1 MSQYTNSSGDIDPF
15 EARLHFNSILKK
27 ITSSQQTIQTCTT
40 FALRH
45 HKYYEDLYRCIMEVM
60 ENATIMTRMNLFYFL
75 DSLCVKS
82 KKVEFNKYIE
92 YIQRDLK
99 KIVVDYVCERDDG
112 CFNLVNTLKILS
124 NWKEK
129 SYFDISV
136 IESTER
142 VLLDWKKEPNYPA
155 KLKLSKHDI
164 LKRIE
169 EDRERAKH
177 LREDIWWVDKS
188 IPDGEALS
196 LWEECSD
203 LDKNDYLEILTEN
216 FKYQPDYPWL
226 DVYKKVKLWNEEQ
239 KQLEEE
245 ELKARLEEEERAR
258 QKLEEEERERQNLEE
273 EERERQKLEEEERER
288 QKLEEEERARQKLEE
303 EEQVRQKLEEE
314 ERARQKLEEEEERA
328 RQKLAEVERARQK
341 LEEEERAR
349 QKLEE
354 EERVLQKLEEEEQ
367 ARQKLEEDERER
379 QRLEEELKAQQK
391 IEEEKERQLLE
402 EERERQLLEERTRQE
417 FEELKEKQQRIEREE
432 FKEEQ
437 QLVDEEDHS
446 FRSIGTKRQHCLD
459 DILNYDVHE
468 IKRLS
473 KKARTQD
480 YYDDDNHLV
489 ISADNCSDENN
500 FNINEHI
507 GHFSKSQGIDGKGY
521 ISQNDNDK
529 PLEREMADNS
539 QHNHSINN
547 NFGKNINPISTYSII
562 DKDEE
567 SSLENKNEDYINEI
581 QRSRMPFDPVRDAQN
596 VDMNQDTTY
605 SYTTSNTMPDDE
617 NAYNQQSL
625 YSRPVETLEVSNNAE
640 TLVNEAIQPEE
651 CHIEQIAGS
660 HLNLLMQAVGLLEA
674 GVSSL
679 PEDL

>member
-45 HKYYEDLYRCIMEVM
+45 H
-60 ENATIMTRMNLFYFL
+60 N
-75 DSLCVKS
+75 LCVKS

-245 ELKARLEEEERAR
+245 ELKARLEEERAR
-258 QKLEEEERERQNLEE
+258 QKLEEEERARQKFEE
-273 EERERQKLEEEERER
+273 EKRER

-303 EEQVRQKLEEE
+303 EERARQKFEEEERVRQKLEEE
-314 ERARQKLEEEEERA
+314 ERARQKLEEE
-328 RQKLAEVERARQK
+328 
-341 LEEEERAR
+341 
-349 QKLEE
+349 
-354 EERVLQKLEEEEQ
+354 
-367 ARQKLEEDERER
+367 ERER

-391 IEEEKERQLLE
+391 IEEEREQQLLEEEERELQKLEEEERARQKIEEEEQARQKIEEEERERQRLEEELKAQQKIEEEREQQLLE
-402 EERERQLLEERTRQE
+402 EERTRQE
-417 FEELKEKQQRIEREE
+417 LEELKEMQQRVEREE
-432 FKEEQ
+432 LKEQQ
-437 QLVDEEDHS
+437 QLVEEDDHS

-459 DILNYDVHE
+459 DILNDDVHE

-480 YYDDDNHLV
+480 YHNDNHLV
-489 ISADNCSDENN
+489 ISADNCGDENS
-500 FNINEHI
+500 FNINENI
-507 GHFSKSQGIDGKGY
+507 GYFSKSQGIDGTG
-521 ISQNDNDK
+521 
-529 PLEREMADNS
+529 
-539 QHNHSINN
+539 
-547 NFGKNINPISTYSII
+547 
-562 DKDEE
+562 
-567 SSLENKNEDYINEI
+567 
-581 QRSRMPFDPVRDAQN
+581 
-596 VDMNQDTTY
+596 
-605 SYTTSNTMPDDE
+605 
-617 NAYNQQSL
+617 
-625 YSRPVETLEVSNNAE
+625 
-640 TLVNEAIQPEE
+640 
-651 CHIEQIAGS
+651 
-660 HLNLLMQAVGLLEA
+660 
-674 GVSSL
+674 
-679 PEDL
+679 

>member
-99 KIVVDYVCERDDG
+99 KIVVDYVCEREDG
-112 CFNLVNTLKILS
+112 CFNLVNTLKVLS

-129 SYFDISV
+129 SYFDVSV
-136 IESTER
+136 IESAER
-142 VLLDWKKEPNYPA
+142 VLLDWKKEPNYPS

-245 ELKARLEEEERAR
+245 ELKA
-258 QKLEEEERERQNLEE
+258 
-273 EERERQKLEEEERER
+273 
-288 QKLEEEERARQKLEE
+288 
-303 EEQVRQKLEEE
+303 
-314 ERARQKLEEEEERA
+314 
-328 RQKLAEVERARQK
+328 
-341 LEEEERAR
+341 
-349 QKLEE
+349 
-354 EERVLQKLEEEEQ
+354 
-367 ARQKLEEDERER
+367 
-379 QRLEEELKAQQK
+379 
-391 IEEEKERQLLE
+391 
-402 EERERQLLEERTRQE
+402 
-417 FEELKEKQQRIEREE
+417 
-432 FKEEQ
+432 
-437 QLVDEEDHS
+437 
-446 FRSIGTKRQHCLD
+446 
-459 DILNYDVHE
+459 
-468 IKRLS
+468 
-473 KKARTQD
+473 
-480 YYDDDNHLV
+480 
-489 ISADNCSDENN
+489 
-500 FNINEHI
+500 
-507 GHFSKSQGIDGKGY
+507 
-521 ISQNDNDK
+521 
-529 PLEREMADNS
+529 
-539 QHNHSINN
+539 
-547 NFGKNINPISTYSII
+547 
-562 DKDEE
+562 
-567 SSLENKNEDYINEI
+567 
-581 QRSRMPFDPVRDAQN
+581 
-596 VDMNQDTTY
+596 
-605 SYTTSNTMPDDE
+605 
-617 NAYNQQSL
+617 
-625 YSRPVETLEVSNNAE
+625 
-640 TLVNEAIQPEE
+640 
-651 CHIEQIAGS
+651 
-660 HLNLLMQAVGLLEA
+660 
-674 GVSSL
+674 
-679 PEDL
+679 

>member
-27 ITSSQQTIQTCTT
+27 VTSSQQTIQTCTT

-60 ENATIMTRMNLFYFL
+60 ENATIMTRMNLLYFL

-82 KKVEFNKYIE
+82 RKVEFNKYIE

-129 SYFDISV
+129 SYFDISI

-142 VLLDWKKEPNYPA
+142 VLLDWKKEPNYPS

-169 EDRERAKH
+169 EDRERSKH
-177 LREDIWWVDKS
+177 LREDIWWVDKN

-245 ELKARLEEEERAR
+245 ELKARLEEEE
-258 QKLEEEERERQNLEE
+258 
-273 EERERQKLEEEERER
+273 
-288 QKLEEEERARQKLEE
+288 ERARQKLEDE
-303 EEQVRQKLEEE
+303 
-314 ERARQKLEEEEERA
+314 
-328 RQKLAEVERARQK
+328 ERARQK

-354 EERVLQKLEEEEQ
+354 EERARQKLEEEER
-367 ARQKLEEDERER
+367 ARQKLEEEERAR
-379 QRLEEELKAQQK
+379 QKFEEEERARQK
-391 IEEEKERQLLE
+391 LEE
-402 EERERQLLEERTRQE
+402 EERERQLLEEESMAQQ
-417 FEELKEKQQRIEREE
+417 KEYNIINIHVAES
-432 FKEEQ
+432 
-437 QLVDEEDHS
+437 DDHILGS
-446 FRSIGTKRQHCLD
+446 VGTKRQHCLD
-459 DILNYDVHE
+459 DILNDNANESERV
-468 IKRLS
+468 S

-480 YYDDDNHLV
+480 YHDDELLG
-489 ISADNCSDENN
+489 ISANNCDGKNRFNVNEN
-500 FNINEHI
+500 IDY
-507 GHFSKSQGIDGKGY
+507 FSRSQGIDRKDH
-521 ISQNDNDK
+521 ISQDDNDK
-529 PLEREMADNS
+529 PLEREMADDN
-539 QHNHSINN
+539 QHNRSINN
-547 NFGKNINPISTYSII
+547 NFGKSINPISTYSII
-562 DKDEE
+562 DKGEE
-567 SSLENKNEDYINEI
+567 NSLEIKNEDYITEI

-596 VDMNQDTTY
+596 VDINQDVTY
-605 SYTTSNTMPDDE
+605 SYMTSNAVPDDE

-625 YSRPVETLEVSNNAE
+625 YSRPVETLEVNNDAE